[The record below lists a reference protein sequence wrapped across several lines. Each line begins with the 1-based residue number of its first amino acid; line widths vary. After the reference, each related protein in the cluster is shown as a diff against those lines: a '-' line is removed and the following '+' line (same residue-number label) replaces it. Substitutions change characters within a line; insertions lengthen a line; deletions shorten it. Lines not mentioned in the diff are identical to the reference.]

1 MGTLLKKTPMSKNNK
16 NQKVRNRSR
25 GDKSATSSTA
35 SASTSESES
44 VNKNIAKATSNEKS
58 RNLFEKKSFGLPLF
72 ALSANDNGY
81 VVAGGGGGAAKTGIK
96 NALIVLRVVDELL
109 EEICRKE
116 FESDSVVSVCLH
128 PK

>member
-1 MGTLLKKTPMSKNNK
+1 MSKNNK

-44 VNKNIAKATSNEKS
+44 VNKNTIAKATSNEKS

-96 NALIVLRVVDELL
+96 NALVRINFVVFSIVFVLTSFFILVKFKILL
-109 EEICRKE
+109 CI
-116 FESDSVVSVCLH
+116 STL
-128 PK
+128 

>member
-1 MGTLLKKTPMSKNNK
+1 MSKNNK

-96 NALIVLRVVDELL
+96 NALVRITFVVFSIVFVLTSFSFL
-109 EEICRKE
+109 
-116 FESDSVVSVCLH
+116 
-128 PK
+128 